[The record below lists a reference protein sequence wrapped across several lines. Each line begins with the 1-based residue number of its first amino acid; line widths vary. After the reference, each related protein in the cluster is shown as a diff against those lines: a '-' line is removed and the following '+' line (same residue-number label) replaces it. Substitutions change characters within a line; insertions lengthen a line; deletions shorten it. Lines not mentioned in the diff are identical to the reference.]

1 MGLLALT
8 SEKGD
13 IFELADRLT
22 AAGWH
27 VQPTYAFGNS
37 PAHIHFTIDP
47 GNAGRVGE
55 LLDDLRSQ
63 AKNLPPAEDAPE
75 PVVQMLEALAQG
87 GSEGGVNIGNMM
99 AEFGI
104 RDGKMPEQ
112 QAMIH
117 RLLNSVSPAAREKLL
132 VLFLGEM
139 FS

>member
-1 MGLLALT
+1 MALT
-8 SEKGD
+8 TEGGD

-27 VQPTYAFGNS
+27 VQPTYAYGNS
-37 PAHIHFTIDP
+37 PAHIHLTVDP

-55 LLDDLRSQ
+55 LLSDLRAQ
-63 AKNLPPAEDAPE
+63 AKDLPPSEDAPA
-75 PVVQMLEALAQG
+75 PVVQLLEALAQG
-87 GSEGGVNIGNMM
+87 GSNGGIDVGNMM

-112 QAMIH
+112 QATIH
-117 RLLNSVSPAAREKLL
+117 RMLNSVSPTAREKLL